1 MKTALVASGF
11 LVLGA
16 AVGVVSARLEFAG
29 DILPTSGLQTAV
41 KPQTPAAKA
50 VPAATGAVPKAV
62 VVGGAYHDFGEMD
75 RSAKGQHTFVVR
87 NTGEAPLTLTKGTT
101 TCKCTGFHFEDDQ
114 LPPGKE
120 AKITL
125 EWEAKTSDQEFS
137 QSAELLTNDPL
148 QPVVRLQIHGHVIDA
163 VRPERPSLSLGSI
176 SANEQTVGR
185 MKVYA
190 YKRDGLEIVS
200 HELLKSPQAALIQLE
215 TRPLTAEEVSLERGA
230 KSGVEVQVT
239 IAPGMPLG
247 PIAQQMKLVTN
258 FADLASIDIPLDGR
272 VVGDITALGA
282 GVNSEKQTL
291 DLGVIRRGQAVRRT
305 VQLLI
310 KGPHRDTT
318 ELTLDSVDPAG
329 SLQAELGTR
338 LGDQKVVR
346 YPLTVVVP
354 ADAALVSRLG
364 TAGAGSGEIVI
375 SANHPNLKQYKL
387 FVRFAVRE

>member
-1 MKTALVASGF
+1 MKTAIIAIGF
-11 LVLGA
+11 LCLGA

-29 DILPTSGLQTAV
+29 DVLPISGSSAAKQ
-41 KPQTPAAKA
+41 PAAAPALPA
-50 VPAATGAVPKAV
+50 VAGGSPKAV
-62 VVGGAYHDFGEMD
+62 VVGGAHHDFGEMD
-75 RSAKGQHTFVVR
+75 RAAKGRHTFVVR
-87 NTGEAPLTLTKGTT
+87 NTGDGPLTLTKGTT
-101 TCKCTGFHFEDDQ
+101 TCKCTGFHFEGDK
-114 LPPGKE
+114 LSPGQE

-137 QSAELLTNDPL
+137 QSAELLTNDPQ

-163 VRPERPSLSLGSI
+163 VRPERPSLTLGSI
-176 SANEQTVGR
+176 SANEPTVAR
-185 MKVYA
+185 IKVFA
-190 YKRDGLEIVS
+190 YKRDGLIIAK
-200 HELLKSPQAALIQLE
+200 HELADGPNAALIE
-215 TRPLTAEEVSLERGA
+215 VKSRPLTAEELSAERGA
-230 KSGVEVQVT
+230 KSGVEVEVA
-239 IAPGMPLG
+239 IAAGMPLG
-247 PIAQQMKLVTN
+247 PIGQQMKLFTN
-258 FADLASIDIPLDGR
+258 FEELASIDIPIDGR

-282 GVNSEKQTL
+282 GVNSEKQSL

-310 KGPHRDTT
+310 KGPHRDIT
-318 ELTLDSVDPAG
+318 ELKLQSVDPAG